1 MWDMLCGT
9 KSTLL
14 SHSAYTH
21 LLTRYSRLTSA
32 DVSVALPDTAALQ
45 QDQRRLGGADGNL
58 NVLHDG

>member
-1 MWDMLCGT
+1 MRDMLCGT

-14 SHSAYTH
+14 SAYTH

-58 NVLHDG
+58 DVLHDG